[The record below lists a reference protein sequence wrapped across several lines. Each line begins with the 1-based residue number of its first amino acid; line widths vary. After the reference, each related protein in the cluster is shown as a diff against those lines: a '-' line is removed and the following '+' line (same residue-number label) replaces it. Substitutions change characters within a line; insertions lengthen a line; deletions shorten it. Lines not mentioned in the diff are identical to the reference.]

1 MVIYG
6 RIWPYIA
13 VYDHIYRYSRIWQYI
28 SPYLTVYG
36 PIYIA
41 NRVKYSRIWRYIV
54 AYGYKADASMRQ
66 AYPGTC
72 KPCSVVHLNDNAYT
86 LVETLVG
93 ENHCS
98 ATVLHREGAER
109 VPVPGRPTITS
120 CLCHQRKE
128 PKLITALAGRQRQE
142 PA

>member
-1 MVIYG
+1 MLHFLVADMLYVFDLDPNGYG
-6 RIWPYIA
+6 K
-13 VYDHIYRYSRIWQYI
+13 SFE
-28 SPYLTVYG
+28 
-36 PIYIA
+36 
-41 NRVKYSRIWRYIV
+41 VKYRTVKQTS
-54 AYGYKADASMRQ
+54 AQMCTAHASMRQ

-93 ENHCS
+93 ENHCN